1 MHPKNTTSEIP
12 NQHSPTSTGSC
23 QPCGGLAAI
32 FTQDQRAVVVGLLIA
47 ERNHA
52 SRWWTYLSEMR
63 LHGQLPDWVVDQ
75 EVGRHVDYD
84 RWSLQCQAT
93 NRELLG
99 FEGHLNSYGSSDL
112 AVTDLEEYA
121 PQKPTSP
128 VRGAGG
134 AAC

>member
-12 NQHSPTSTGSC
+12 NQHLPTSTGAC
-23 QPCGGLAAI
+23 QPGGGLATD
-32 FTQDQRAVVVGLLIA
+32 FTQAQREVVVGLLIA

-63 LHGQLPDWVVDQ
+63 LLSQLPDWVVDQ

-84 RWSLQCQAT
+84 RWSLECQAT

-99 FEGHLNSYGSSDL
+99 FEGHLNNYGRSVMT
-112 AVTDLEEYA
+112 VTDLEKCA
-121 PQKPTSP
+121 LQKPTSP
-128 VRGAGG
+128 IPGAGG
-134 AAC
+134 AA